1 MLAIFYVVFSVVRAL
16 LIPASTLASSSAILW
31 VSAATLLASTTLLS
45 GWGDTHP
52 TLLSLG
58 TALTGAGHIKYFL
71 KIFKQNISVQSILAA
86 IISISHQ

>member
-52 TLLSLG
+52 ALLSLG
-58 TALTGAGHIKYFL
+58 TALTGAGHRKYF
-71 KIFKQNISVQSILAA
+71 
-86 IISISHQ
+86 